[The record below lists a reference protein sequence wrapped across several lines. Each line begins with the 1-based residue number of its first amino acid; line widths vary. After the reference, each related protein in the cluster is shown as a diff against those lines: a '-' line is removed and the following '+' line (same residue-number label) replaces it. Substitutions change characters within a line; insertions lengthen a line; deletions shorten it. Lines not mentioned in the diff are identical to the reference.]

1 MLKKFCLFFFLGLLI
16 GCSGLENLE
25 TVDLSFYVNVPKIN
39 EVVTDYSRVVKES
52 NNFKLVLNML
62 SDDESLNQCVEKDVV
77 EGQRVEVAFKEIPIK
92 SVVWLE
98 GSILNESG
106 VELFFGKSDS
116 VVISS
121 GKNQM
126 ELLMQ
131 KIVFVD
137 ALEPKI
143 NIQPIGSVQVK
154 VDDNEFYDFSLA
166 VNAESTDE
174 GELSFVWQEK
184 KDNGWVD
191 FVATCATAK
200 IENSSSYI
208 NTVNVSLKENSNKT
222 LRCAVTNIN
231 ENVNGKKSST
241 IFSDEVTIAYVEGV
255 LKSFEVG
262 YKEDAY
268 QLLGEDFN
276 YGNVV
281 VTETYDVDGKDFV
294 VAVTASEKKYKI
306 FTNFQESGNC
316 IGYVPYMIEYI
327 GDFDLQDTDE
337 SFRVPVKCGLENFPL
352 LINGTESLEEAKIAA
367 KVEQLYLNPS
377 LRVGENILSV
387 YKTKDST
394 EPEGYNIED
403 DIECFWNAGTFIETN
418 GKEALKSV
426 ILVDNEISK
435 EYVVTI
441 KPKVDAWCIG
451 QKSNSCKVEVCEWRI
466 VVKDG
471 KGVIEITNIENL
483 DPFTPYTLKCE
494 NDALEPNDSV
504 DILFSINGELTDNSQ
519 ITTPYSGFND
529 RILNVKAM
537 WGSSELASINL
548 IVKGDSK
555 KGTSSSPIEEW
566 DTLKEAVAR
575 KIDEIYIDGTLIANS
590 KIDIDY
596 DCHIINN
603 LDGSTILTDE
613 NFNDN
618 CIFNVSGGNLT
629 LKGENGK
636 TIVITG
642 NGNEMGKFN
651 LIYFCG
657 NKKLTMEN
665 VNINNWNFNFPG
677 IFVENGS
684 IELNN
689 CSFVNNNLPTVIT
702 IQNSTEENI
711 INNCNFDSNDNS
723 NYLKNNDLYITTAN
737 KFTISSTN
745 FEEKE
750 TVINVIVQNC
760 EELILQGEVRIP
772 LLHFMNINKSDDLNI
787 NVNNFGTNGSVSI
800 KMNNYEEGYDLQLI
814 TVDDGCS
821 VPEGITLD
829 NSNYKLNEKGKVVR
843 ENGTVAG

>member
-25 TVDLSFYVNVPKIN
+25 TVDLYFYVNVPKIN

-52 NNFKLVLNML
+52 KNFKLVLNML

-98 GSILNESG
+98 GSILDESG

-222 LRCAVTNIN
+222 LRCAVTNNN

-306 FTNFQESGNC
+306 FTNLQESGNC

-337 SFRVPVKCGLENFPL
+337 SFRVPVKCGLENFTL

-367 KVEQLYLNPS
+367 KVKQLYLEPS
-377 LRVGENILSV
+377 LSVGENILSV
-387 YKTKDST
+387 YKTEDST

-466 VVKDG
+466 VVMDG
-471 KGVIEITNIENL
+471 KGVEEIKNIE
-483 DPFTPYTLKCE
+483 PFTTYTLKCE
-494 NDALEPNDSV
+494 NDALGPNDTV
-504 DILFSINGELTDNSQ
+504 DILFSINGELIDNRQ
-519 ITTPYSGFND
+519 ISTPHSGFND

-537 WGSSELASINL
+537 WGSFELASIDL
-548 IVKGDSK
+548 IVKGDST

-603 LDGSTILTDE
+603 LNGSTILTDE
-613 NFNDN
+613 NFNAE

-629 LKGENGK
+629 LKGESWYPIEIKDVERNVPN
-636 TIVITG
+636 I
-642 NGNEMGKFN
+642 FN
-651 LIYFCG
+651 LINISE

-665 VNINNWNFNFPG
+665 VNINNCNYNCSG
-677 IFVENGS
+677 IFVEKGS
-684 IELNN
+684 IKLNN
-689 CSFVNNNLPTVIT
+689 CSFENNNLATVIT
-702 IQNSTEENI
+702 IQNSTEDNI
-711 INNCNFDSNDNS
+711 INNCKFVSNDNS
-723 NYLKNNDLYITTAN
+723 NTVENYDLYITTAN

-745 FEEKE
+745 FEEKQN
-750 TVINVIVQNC
+750 VINVKVQKC
-760 EELILQGEVRIP
+760 DELVLQGDVEIP

-787 NVNNFGTNGSVSI
+787 NVNKFGTNGSVKI
-800 KMNNYEEGYDLQLI
+800 KMTNYEEGYDLQLI
-814 TVDDGCS
+814 TVDEGCS

-829 NSNYKLNEKGKVVR
+829 NSNYVLNENGEVVSVS
-843 ENGTVAG
+843 GTVAG

>member
-52 NNFKLVLNML
+52 KNFKLVLNML

-77 EGQRVEVAFKEIPIK
+77 EGQRVEVSFKEIPIK

-98 GSILNESG
+98 GSILDESG

-121 GKNQM
+121 GKNQI

-222 LRCAVTNIN
+222 LRCAVTNNN

-255 LKSFEVG
+255 LKSFEVE

-268 QLLGEDFN
+268 QLHGEDFN

-306 FTNFQESGNC
+306 FTNLQESGNC

-337 SFRVPVKCGLENFPL
+337 SFRVPVKCGLENFTL
-352 LINGTESLEEAKIAA
+352 LINGAESLEKEKIAA
-367 KVEQLYLNPS
+367 KVEQLYLIPS
-377 LRVGENILSV
+377 LRVGENSLSV
-387 YKTKDST
+387 YKTEDST

-403 DIECFWNAGTFIETN
+403 DIEYFWNAGTIIETY
-418 GKEALKSV
+418 GKEALESA

-441 KPKVDAWCIG
+441 RPKVDAWCIG

-471 KGVIEITNIENL
+471 KGVEEIKNIE
-483 DPFTPYTLKCE
+483 PFTTYTLKCE
-494 NDALEPNDSV
+494 NDALGPNDSV
-504 DILFSINGELTDNSQ
+504 DILFSINGELKDNDQ
-519 ITTPYSGFND
+519 ISTPHSGFND

-537 WGSSELASINL
+537 WGNFELASIKL
-548 IVKGDSK
+548 IVKGDST

-603 LDGSTILTDE
+603 LDRSTILTDE

-636 TIVITG
+636 TIEITG
-642 NGNEMGKFN
+642 NGNEMGIFN
-651 LIYFCG
+651 LINICE

-665 VNINNWNFNFPG
+665 VNINNWNYNFPG
-677 IFVENGS
+677 IFVENGN

-689 CSFVNNNLPTVIT
+689 CSFENNNLATVIT

-711 INNCNFDSNDNS
+711 INNCNFDSANNS
-723 NYLKNNDLYITTAN
+723 NYLKNYDLYIATAN

-745 FEEKE
+745 FEEKQN
-750 TVINVIVQNC
+750 VINVKVQKC
-760 EELILQGEVRIP
+760 EELILQGKVEIP
-772 LLHFMNINKSDDLNI
+772 LLYFMNINKSDELNI
-787 NVNNFGTNGSVSI
+787 NVNKFGTNGSVSI
-800 KMNNYEEGYDLQLI
+800 KMENYEEDYDLQLI
-814 TVDDGCS
+814 TVDEGCS
-821 VPEGITLD
+821 VPAGITLD
-829 NSNYKLNEKGKVVR
+829 NSNYILNENGEVVLA
-843 ENGTVAG
+843 NGTVAG

>member
-52 NNFKLVLNML
+52 KNFKLVLNML

-98 GSILNESG
+98 GSILDESG

-222 LRCAVTNIN
+222 LRCAVTNN
-231 ENVNGKKSST
+231 NDNVNGKKSST

-306 FTNFQESGNC
+306 FTNLQESGNC

-367 KVEQLYLNPS
+367 KVGQLYLNPS

-471 KGVIEITNIENL
+471 KGVIEITNIE
-483 DPFTPYTLKCE
+483 PFTTYTLKCE
-494 NDALEPNDSV
+494 NDALGPNDTV
-504 DILFSINGELTDNSQ
+504 DILFSINGELKDNDQ
-519 ITTPYSGFND
+519 ISTPYSGFND

-537 WGSSELASINL
+537 WGSSELASIIL
-548 IVKGDSK
+548 IVKGDST

-575 KIDEIYIDGTLIANS
+575 KITEIYIKGTLIANS

-613 NFNDN
+613 NFNAE

-629 LKGENGK
+629 LKGESWYPIEIKDVERNVPN
-636 TIVITG
+636 I
-642 NGNEMGKFN
+642 FN
-651 LIYFCG
+651 LINISE

-665 VNINNWNFNFPG
+665 VNINNCNYNCSG
-677 IFVENGS
+677 IFVEKGS
-684 IELNN
+684 IKLNN
-689 CSFVNNNLPTVIT
+689 CSFENNNLPTVIT
-702 IQNSTEENI
+702 IQNSTEDNI
-711 INNCNFDSNDNS
+711 INNCKFVSNDNS
-723 NYLKNNDLYITTAN
+723 NTVENYDLYITTAN

-745 FEEKE
+745 FEEKQN
-750 TVINVIVQNC
+750 VINVKVQKC
-760 EELILQGEVRIP
+760 DELVLQGDVEIP

-787 NVNNFGTNGSVSI
+787 NVNKFGTNGSVKI
-800 KMNNYEEGYDLQLI
+800 KMTNYEEGYDLQLI
-814 TVDDGCS
+814 TVDEGCF
-821 VPEGITLD
+821 VPAGITLVD
-829 NSNYKLNEKGKVVR
+829 NGYRINENGKVVLA
-843 ENGTVAG
+843 NGTVAG

>member
-52 NNFKLVLNML
+52 KNFKLVLNML

-98 GSILNESG
+98 GSILDESG

-222 LRCAVTNIN
+222 LRCAVTNNN

-306 FTNFQESGNC
+306 FTNLQESGNC

-337 SFRVPVKCGLENFPL
+337 SFRVPVKCGLENFTL

-367 KVEQLYLNPS
+367 KVEQLYLEPS
-377 LRVGENILSV
+377 LSVGENRLSV
-387 YKTKDST
+387 YKTEDST

-403 DIECFWNAGTFIETN
+403 DIGYFWNAGTFIETN

-441 KPKVDAWCIG
+441 KPKVNAWCIG

-471 KGVIEITNIENL
+471 KGVIEITNIE
-483 DPFTPYTLKCE
+483 PFTTYTLKCE
-494 NDALEPNDSV
+494 NDALGPNDSV

-548 IVKGDSK
+548 IVKGDST

-603 LDGSTILTDE
+603 LNGSTILTDE
-613 NFNDN
+613 NFNAE

-629 LKGENGK
+629 LKGDSWYPIEIKDVERNVPN
-636 TIVITG
+636 I
-642 NGNEMGKFN
+642 FN
-651 LIYFCG
+651 LINISE

-665 VNINNWNFNFPG
+665 VNINNCNYNCSG
-677 IFVENGS
+677 IFVEKGS
-684 IELNN
+684 IKLNN
-689 CSFVNNNLPTVIT
+689 CSFENNNLATVIT
-702 IQNSTEENI
+702 IQNSTEDNI
-711 INNCNFDSNDNS
+711 INNCKFVSNDNS
-723 NYLKNNDLYITTAN
+723 NTVGNYDLYITTAN

-745 FEEKE
+745 FEEKQN
-750 TVINVIVQNC
+750 VINVKVQKC
-760 EELILQGEVRIP
+760 DELVLQGDVEIP

-787 NVNNFGTNGSVSI
+787 NVNEFGTNGSVKI
-800 KMNNYEEGYDLQLI
+800 KMTNYEEDYDLQLI
-814 TVDDGCS
+814 TVDEGCF

-843 ENGTVAG
+843 ENGIVAG

>member
-25 TVDLSFYVNVPKIN
+25 TVDLYFYVNVPKIN

-52 NNFKLVLNML
+52 KNFKLVLNML

-98 GSILNESG
+98 GSILDESG

-121 GKNQM
+121 GKNQI

-222 LRCAVTNIN
+222 LRCAVTNNN

-337 SFRVPVKCGLENFPL
+337 SFRVPVKCGLENFTL

-367 KVEQLYLNPS
+367 KVEQLYLEPS
-377 LRVGENILSV
+377 LSVGENRLSV
-387 YKTKDST
+387 YKTEDST

-403 DIECFWNAGTFIETN
+403 DIEYFWNAGTFIETYD
-418 GKEALKSV
+418 KEALESV

-441 KPKVDAWCIG
+441 RPKLDAWCIG

-466 VVKDG
+466 VVMDG
-471 KGVIEITNIENL
+471 KGVEEIKNIE
-483 DPFTPYTLKCE
+483 PFTTYTLKCE
-494 NDALEPNDSV
+494 NDALGPNDSV
-504 DILFSINGELTDNSQ
+504 NILFYSNEELKDNSQ
-519 ITTPYSGFND
+519 ISTPHSGFND

-548 IVKGDSK
+548 IVKGDST

-575 KIDEIYIDGTLIANS
+575 KITEIYIKGTLIANS
-590 KIDIDY
+590 TIDIDY

-603 LDGSTILTDE
+603 LDRSTILTDE

-629 LKGENGK
+629 LKGE
-636 TIVITG
+636 TSYPIEITG
-642 NGNEMGKFN
+642 NGNEIGISN
-651 LIYFCG
+651 LIYICG

-665 VNINNWNFNFPG
+665 VNINNCNYNCPG
-677 IFVENGS
+677 IFVEDGS

-689 CSFVNNNLPTVIT
+689 CSFENNNLPTVIT

-723 NYLKNNDLYITTAN
+723 NYLKNYDLYITTAN

-745 FEEKE
+745 FEEKQN
-750 TVINVIVQNC
+750 VINVIVQNC

-772 LLHFMNINKSDDLNI
+772 LLHFMNFNKSDDLNI
-787 NVNNFGTNGSVSI
+787 NVNGFGTNGSVKI
-800 KMNNYEEGYDLQLI
+800 KMTNYEEGYDLQLI
-814 TVDDGCS
+814 TVDEGCS

-829 NSNYKLNEKGKVVR
+829 NSNYVLNENGEVVSVS
-843 ENGTVAG
+843 GTVAG

>member
-52 NNFKLVLNML
+52 KNFKLVLNML

-98 GSILNESG
+98 GSILDESG

-222 LRCAVTNIN
+222 LRCAVTNNN

-306 FTNFQESGNC
+306 FTNLQESRNC

-337 SFRVPVKCGLENFPL
+337 SFRVPVKCGLENFTL

-367 KVEQLYLNPS
+367 KVEQLYLEPS
-377 LRVGENILSV
+377 LSVGENRLSV
-387 YKTKDST
+387 YKTEDST

-403 DIECFWNAGTFIETN
+403 DIGYFWNAGTFIETN

-441 KPKVDAWCIG
+441 KPKVNAWCIG

-471 KGVIEITNIENL
+471 KGVIEITNIE
-483 DPFTPYTLKCE
+483 PFTTYTLKCE
-494 NDALEPNDSV
+494 NDALGPNDSV

-548 IVKGDSK
+548 IVKGDST

-603 LDGSTILTDE
+603 LNGSTILTDE
-613 NFNDN
+613 NFNAE

-629 LKGENGK
+629 LKGDSWYPIEIKDVERNVPN
-636 TIVITG
+636 I
-642 NGNEMGKFN
+642 FN
-651 LIYFCG
+651 LINISE

-665 VNINNWNFNFPG
+665 VNINNCNYNCSG
-677 IFVENGS
+677 IFVEKGS
-684 IELNN
+684 IKLNN
-689 CSFVNNNLPTVIT
+689 CSFENNNLATVIT
-702 IQNSTEENI
+702 IQNSTEDNI
-711 INNCNFDSNDNS
+711 INNCKFVSNDNS
-723 NYLKNNDLYITTAN
+723 NTVGNYDLYITTAN

-745 FEEKE
+745 FEEKQN
-750 TVINVIVQNC
+750 VINVKVQKC
-760 EELILQGEVRIP
+760 DELVLQGDVEIP

-787 NVNNFGTNGSVSI
+787 NVNEFGTNGSVKI
-800 KMNNYEEGYDLQLI
+800 KMTNYEEDYDLQLI
-814 TVDDGCS
+814 TVDEGCF

-843 ENGTVAG
+843 ENGIVAG

>member
-52 NNFKLVLNML
+52 KNFKLVLNML

-98 GSILNESG
+98 GSILDESG

-222 LRCAVTNIN
+222 LRCAVTNNN

-306 FTNFQESGNC
+306 FTNLQESRNC

-337 SFRVPVKCGLENFPL
+337 SFRVPVKCGLENFTL

-367 KVEQLYLNPS
+367 KVEQLYLEPS
-377 LRVGENILSV
+377 LSVGENRLSV
-387 YKTKDST
+387 YKTEDST

-403 DIECFWNAGTFIETN
+403 DIGYFWNAGTFIETN

-441 KPKVDAWCIG
+441 KPKVNAWCIG

-471 KGVIEITNIENL
+471 KGVIEITNIE
-483 DPFTPYTLKCE
+483 PFTTYTLKCE
-494 NDALEPNDSV
+494 NDALGPNDSV

-548 IVKGDSK
+548 IVKGDST

-575 KIDEIYIDGTLIANS
+575 KIDVIYIDGTLIANS

-603 LDGSTILTDE
+603 LNGSTILTDE
-613 NFNDN
+613 NFNAE

-629 LKGENGK
+629 LKGDSWYPIEIKDVERNVPN
-636 TIVITG
+636 I
-642 NGNEMGKFN
+642 FN
-651 LIYFCG
+651 LINISE

-665 VNINNWNFNFPG
+665 VNINNCNYNCSG
-677 IFVENGS
+677 IFVEKGS
-684 IELNN
+684 IKLNN
-689 CSFVNNNLPTVIT
+689 CSFENNNLATVIT
-702 IQNSTEENI
+702 IQNSTEDNI
-711 INNCNFDSNDNS
+711 INNCKFVSNDNS
-723 NYLKNNDLYITTAN
+723 NTVGNYDLYITTAN

-745 FEEKE
+745 FEEKQN
-750 TVINVIVQNC
+750 VINVKVQKC
-760 EELILQGEVRIP
+760 DELVLQGDVEIP

-787 NVNNFGTNGSVSI
+787 NVNEFGTNGSVKI
-800 KMNNYEEGYDLQLI
+800 KMTNYEEDYDLQLI
-814 TVDDGCS
+814 TVD
-821 VPEGITLD
+821 EG
-829 NSNYKLNEKGKVVR
+829 
-843 ENGTVAG
+843 